1 VEPTLIAT
9 VNVERMM
16 TEFPALWLFGPTT
29 GETLARI
36 LGGALEHGVPE
47 ECLQELVDGDQFI
60 ITVAGSVYCQIQH
73 NDSFGCDGGRDDGEV
88 PESTKED

>member
-60 ITVAGSVYCQIQH
+60 ITVAGSVFCHLQD
-73 NDSFGCDGGRDDGEV
+73 NPTFGCDSR
-88 PESTKED
+88 EDYP